1 MKIYNTSIEDLK
13 IIEPKIFNDS
23 RGIFFESFNKEKFC
37 RLLGKNIDFVQD
49 NQSHSK
55 KNVLRGIHL
64 QKSPHSQG
72 KLVRVVSGSVLDY
85 AIDLRKDSKTYL
97 KYFSLELNTENN
109 LQLWIPEGFGH
120 AFLALTDNATVH
132 YKTSN
137 FYNKDSELT
146 IRWDDPKININ
157 WPIDL
162 SELIISDKDKAGIYL

>member
-162 SELIISDKDKAGIYL
+162 SELIISHKDKAGIYL